1 MYVESIVY
9 IDSWSCTSNAT
20 GYVRREREL
29 ERSYT
34 ARRDEVDTAF
44 KDIDAAAAAV
54 PVPRPGR
61 RIPTD
66 LAYHPKG
73 LPPAGALPSL
83 TQMADPECKTNIRA
97 QRSFA
102 SVTQL
107 GSWLELM
114 TEAAGLDGERGGV
127 KVALRECSR
136 LIGVAQ
142 PLASAWLQ
150 AIPGPSQF
158 TPPLTPPQLYPWRA
172 LIHCRAL
179 CSVCALRASGMI
191 LPPASLIANPEVQ
204 GGCNH

>member
-1 MYVESIVY
+1 M
-9 IDSWSCTSNAT
+9 AQ
-20 GYVRREREL
+20 
-29 ERSYT
+29 
-34 ARRDEVDTAF
+34 RDEVDTAF
-44 KDIDAAAAAV
+44 KRINAAAAAV

-61 RIPTD
+61 RVPTD

-73 LPPAGALPSL
+73 LPPADALPSL

-107 GSWLELM
+107 GSWMELM
-114 TEAAGLDGERGGV
+114 TGAAELDGERGGV

-150 AIPGPSQF
+150 AIP
-158 TPPLTPPQLYPWRA
+158 RA
-172 LIHCRAL
+172 
-179 CSVCALRASGMI
+179 RAS
-191 LPPASLIANPEVQ
+191 LPLPNSTRGV
-204 GGCNH
+204 H